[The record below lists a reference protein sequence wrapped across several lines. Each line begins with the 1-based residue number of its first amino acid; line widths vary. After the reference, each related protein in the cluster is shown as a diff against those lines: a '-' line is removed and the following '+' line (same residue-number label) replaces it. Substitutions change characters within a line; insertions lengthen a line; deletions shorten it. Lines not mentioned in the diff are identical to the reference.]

1 MDNDDD
7 VGFVIF
13 RNVYCAETSSVV
25 TTAGEGQQWHES
37 LFVKSSIL
45 QAALDAVAKGYFNK
59 GHIPE
64 TGTQWMPGTQWMTPT
79 QDTLSSVFR
88 REITPPHLFL
98 FHHRTALKEYAAKH
112 ADSSDHV
119 NALLRY
125 ADEMYGAD
133 FQEAEKLFRRG
144 LVTQRHLLKLF
155 VPNEIVVSGSRG
167 LYAAFVVQ
175 KWPVLGAGNS
185 LSLACWSW
193 HTNGSHWVRKTR
205 GLSVQSVDGEAR
217 ITELL
222 AYPLR
227 FADPEI
233 VSLLELRGAKLWHL
247 RNQSH
252 VQYTGWNI
260 SRDQYYVGFFR
271 ISFGWTAILIVAK
284 PDSRFMIDHKVYKK
298 MHQYAD
304 AFTFDV
310 AEANYLY
317 DRRPSFVTNS
327 YPRSNDVFLLLPP
340 DTYGFYLTEKKWS
353 T

>member
-1 MDNDDD
+1 MKCMEQISRKPRS
-7 VGFVIF
+7 FF
-13 RNVYCAETSSVV
+13 E
-25 TTAGEGQQWHES
+25 
-37 LFVKSSIL
+37 
-45 QAALDAVAKGYFNK
+45 
-59 GHIPE
+59 
-64 TGTQWMPGTQWMTPT
+64 
-79 QDTLSSVFR
+79 
-88 REITPPHLFL
+88 
-98 FHHRTALKEYAAKH
+98 
-112 ADSSDHV
+112 
-119 NALLRY
+119 
-125 ADEMYGAD
+125 
-133 FQEAEKLFRRG
+133 EAWS
-144 LVTQRHLLKLF
+144 QRHLLKLF
-155 VPNEIVVSGSRG
+155 VPNEIVVSGSCG

-175 KWPVLGAGNS
+175 KWPVLGAANS
-185 LSLACWSW
+185 LSLVCWSW
-193 HTNGSHWVRKTR
+193 HTNGSHLVRKTR
-205 GLSVQSVDGEAR
+205 GLSVQSVDEEAR

-227 FADPEI
+227 FADSKI
-233 VSLLELRGAKLWHL
+233 VKLLEIRGEKLWGL